1 MCLSALLH
9 PLLTTSTLQAYEGE
23 TEVLSEQVDPQAT
36 GTPDSENWLPSSE
49 TDDTASDDQSEQVL
63 QPETQESNSNNDKS
77 SQEAPENETDE
88 FSQLPSEPE
97 NDDLET
103 VESTDS
109 WEEPEDSEEPE
120 LFSENEAVLHITIE
134 NQQHLRAVLLG
145 ETYTLGSGSS
155 QNYSSIDDETHLVL
169 TFLQSLQLTEPIS
182 GIARKTITF
191 AGGNE
196 GVTISQAAAQNNTE
210 NTMVFLGAQ
219 RLEFEN
225 LTFSNI
231 TSAGG
236 LVQTQG
242 SVNLLFTNVNFV
254 SSNATGRFSSN
265 NQATITFTGNNRLT
279 TSTTAIPVFFSA
291 NRIMVNDHFH
301 ATIAGSG
308 SNPFFEANQI
318 VFAEEADFRLEKN
331 NNANNGAVVRL
342 TGSAPVMTLGQDS
355 HVYVRQTGMFVTVTN
370 TTQDSIVH
378 LENGAHFDGGLG
390 QGFSG
395 NTTSTIGELHLA
407 SRSKLTFSE
416 FGSVSA
422 FPAINIGRVFKTE
435 AASSEAQAVT
445 LEGNRSGGTT
455 GAFVHL
461 RSANSIA
468 ELGSHTKTTIQ
479 QQGPMFTGVATS
491 TITIGDHAV
500 IDNTHSFGFNGSVN
514 VNAIDIGNHVS
525 LNIQEPTNAT
535 TGSAYNTFFARSR
548 FTVGEHS
555 SISVPRRR
563 TVSTLTTNAVIR
575 LNLAGGR
582 IVFGKH
588 STLEANH
595 RGALLHA
602 QQAEVVFEENSRV
615 EAALSRG
622 VTNGTAVRNFTLKQ
636 GAEMVLSEHT
646 ANQQA
651 VARFNVQS
659 SFLMERGAKLTST
672 RSSTGTQGM
681 VQFSS
686 ANARFVTEEEAQ
698 IHLTQR
704 GPLVI
709 GNTSSD
715 AFIGA
720 RSEVTLNTTSGFTGN
735 TTMRR
740 LDVGPGA
747 KINVT
752 EPSTSALNLQYFTFT
767 TEILIREEAEVTVT
781 RTSNVNGPAFRL
793 TGSSSRFTTLEGSKL
808 TVSQLGMALRGVTTT
823 DVSLGKRSINTIQ
836 TGWGFTA
843 NYTIRSFVL
852 EDQGTYRYTQPTS
865 GSTAPAV
872 GTNYASIRVAQR
884 FVLGEEADFQATRAR
899 TTADSR
905 FILLNSANSTVFLGK
920 NSTFDISQSG
930 GVFQVQATSTLTLDE
945 GAKLNVLTERGLN
958 TATGG
963 AGGFNLTNAFGT
975 INVGKNAEFIVRD
988 GYQNQRTTAE
998 FTNRPLVNVGR
1009 TFNVGEDATVLI
1021 ETTINK
1027 SLSSAVLFFRQAN
1040 AQLNLSNV
1048 KSFELGH
1055 PSAVSGGSNGNL
1067 QRLIRSQ
1074 TNFLANG
1081 LRINVMHQKLTL
1093 WQGANQTAASSP
1105 AKEFINLSG
1114 VFRIN
1119 RNNGTNANGLPA
1131 GVWSGAMNAVSQAF
1145 LMTAESV
1152 TGSVTST
1159 GNNTPIETA
1168 IARNN
1173 FSRLRFSEPEGLMAR
1188 IDPLS
1193 DQSTEITG
1201 FMYEDAQARITYQ
1214 NTEGET
1220 VIITN
1225 ETVSESGERMI
1236 QWGDYRDENQ
1246 FYRYFTITLAE
1257 NERLETGS
1265 KLNVFLTKPDHDFY
1279 IDIDVEVTVI
1289 QGVEYQAFNITLDRQ
1304 TINQLGTEEELHK
1317 LIVEESEASAR
1328 DVLSDADLSEEIRL
1342 AKTNLTTDVTEDGTY
1357 FAVLEVGRK
1366 TYEFTVGID
1375 VTSSLEQLSVR
1386 IPTRM
1391 LFESMYDSQESN
1403 RVFMSPEYEIR
1414 NNSYVG
1420 VDVKVNRLILEDSAG
1435 IVLLKEEEDPL
1446 DYAEPDPDS
1455 EEEHPILTEQ
1465 DISQPLLALNL
1476 MTEQATVRLYDQM
1489 PEADL
1494 LSMPARNQ
1502 SAMTLGGTFYGNYPL
1517 WIVDSEYEEGGY
1529 YEDNLR
1535 PQYRFVLRFVP
1546 K

>member
-1 MCLSALLH
+1 M
-9 PLLTTSTLQAYEGE
+9 
-23 TEVLSEQVDPQAT
+23 
-36 GTPDSENWLPSSE
+36 DSESWLPSSE
-49 TDDTASDDQSEQVL
+49 TDDTASDDQSEQEW
-63 QPETQESNSNNDKS
+63 QPETQESNQINDASN
-77 SQEAPENETDE
+77 QEAPENEADE
-88 FSQLPSEPE
+88 FSQLPSALENDEPE
-97 NDDLET
+97 KVET
-103 VESTDS
+103 TDS
-109 WEEPEDSEEPE
+109 REELEDSEEPE
-120 LFSENEAVLHITIE
+120 LFSENQAVLSLTIE
-134 NQQHLRAVLLG
+134 NQEHLRAVLLG
-145 ETYTLGSGSS
+145 EVYTLVNGSS
-155 QNYSSIDDETHLVL
+155 QNYGSISDDTHLVL
-169 TFLQSLQLTEPIS
+169 TFFQSLQLTEPIS
-182 GIARKTITF
+182 GIARKVITF
-191 AGGNE
+191 AGGSE
-196 GVTISQAAAQNNTE
+196 GITFSQAAPQNNIE
-210 NTMVFLGAQ
+210 NTMTFLDAQ
-219 RLEFEN
+219 RLTFEN

-231 TSAGG
+231 MSAGG

-242 SVNLLFTNVNFV
+242 SVNLWFTNVNFV

-279 TSTTAIPVFFSA
+279 TGTTGIPVFFTA
-291 NRIMVNDHFH
+291 NRITINDHFH

-308 SNPFFEANQI
+308 SNPLFEANQ
-318 VFAEEADFRLEKN
+318 VAFAEEADFRLEKS
-331 NNANNGAVVRL
+331 NNANTGAGVRL
-342 TGSAPVMTLGQDS
+342 TGSGPMMTLEQAS
-355 HVYVRQTGMFVTVTN
+355 HVHVRQTGMFVTVTN
-370 TTQDSIVH
+370 TTQDSIVR

-395 NTTSTIGELHLA
+395 NTTATIGELHLA

-416 FGSVSA
+416 FGTVAA
-422 FPAINIGRVFKTE
+422 FPAINVGRLFKTE
-435 AASSEAQAVT
+435 AASSKEQGVII
-445 LEGNRSGGTT
+445 EGSRSGGTT
-455 GAFVHL
+455 GAFIHL

-468 ELGSHTKTTIQ
+468 ELGSYTKTRIQ

-500 IDNTHSFGFNGSVN
+500 IDNTHSFGFNGN
-514 VNAIDIGNHVS
+514 TNINAIDIGNHVS
-525 LNIQEPTNAT
+525 LSIQEPTNAAT
-535 TGSAYNTFFARSR
+535 SSYYNTFFARSR

-555 SISVPRRR
+555 SIVVPRRR
-563 TVSTLTTNAVIR
+563 TINTSALNAVIR
-575 LNLAGGR
+575 LNVTGGR
-582 IVFGKH
+582 VVFGKH

-595 RGALLHA
+595 HGALIHA
-602 QQAEVVFEENSRV
+602 QLSEVVFEENSRV
-615 EAALSRG
+615 EAVLSRG
-622 VTNGTAVRNFTLKQ
+622 VTNGFAVRNFTMKQ
-636 GAEMVLSEHT
+636 GAEMVISEHT

-659 SFLMERGAKLTST
+659 TFLMERGAKLTST

-681 VQFSS
+681 VQFAA

-704 GPLVI
+704 GALVV
-709 GNTSSD
+709 GNTSSN

-720 RSEVTLNTTSGFTGN
+720 RSELTLNTTSGFTGN
-735 TTMRR
+735 TMMRR

-752 EPSTSALNLQYFTFT
+752 EPSTNALNLQYFTFT

-793 TGSSSRFTTLEGSKL
+793 TGSGSRFTTLEGSKL
-808 TVSQLGMALRGVTTT
+808 SVNQLGMALRGVTTT

-884 FVLGEEADFQATRAR
+884 FVLGEEAAFQATRAR
-899 TTADSR
+899 TTVDSR

-930 GVFQVQATSTLTLDE
+930 GIFQVQTTSTLTLDE

-958 TATGG
+958 TANGG
-963 AGGFNLTNAFGT
+963 AGGSNLTNAFGT

-1048 KSFELGH
+1048 KSFELAH

-1074 TNFLANG
+1074 ANFLANG
-1081 LRINVMHQKLTL
+1081 LRINVTHQKLTL
-1093 WQGANQTAASSP
+1093 WQGANQTATSP
-1105 AKEFINLSG
+1105 PTEEFINLSG

-1131 GVWSGAMNAVSQAF
+1131 GVWSGTMNAVSQAF

-1159 GNNTPIETA
+1159 GNQTPIETA

-1201 FMYEDAQARITYQ
+1201 FMYEDAQSRITYE

-1225 ETVSESGERMI
+1225 ETVTESGERMI
-1236 QWGDYRDENQ
+1236 QWGDYRDENRI
-1246 FYRYFTITLAE
+1246 YRYFTIKLAE

-1289 QGVEYQAFNITLDRQ
+1289 QGIEYQAFNITLDRQ
-1304 TINQLGTEEELHK
+1304 TINQLATEEELHK
-1317 LIVEESEASAR
+1317 LIIKESDASAR
-1328 DVLSDADLSEEIRL
+1328 DVLSNADLTEEIRL
-1342 AKTNLTTDVTEDGTY
+1342 AETNLTTDVTEDGTY
-1357 FAVLEVGRK
+1357 FAVLEVGSK

-1375 VTSSLEQLSVR
+1375 VTSSLDQLSVR

-1403 RVFMSPEYEIR
+1403 RDFTSPEYEIR

-1420 VDVKVNRLILEDSAG
+1420 VAVKVNRLIVEDSAG
-1435 IVLLKEEEDPL
+1435 IVLLKEGEDPL
-1446 DYAEPDPDS
+1446 DYAEPDPES
-1455 EEEHPILTEQ
+1455 EEDPILTEE
-1465 DISQPLLALNL
+1465 DISQPLLALNV

-1494 LSMPARNQ
+1494 VSMPARNQ
-1502 SAMTLGGTFYGNYPL
+1502 SALTLGGTFYGNYPL

>member
-1 MCLSALLH
+1 M
-9 PLLTTSTLQAYEGE
+9 
-23 TEVLSEQVDPQAT
+23 
-36 GTPDSENWLPSSE
+36 DSESWLPSSE
-49 TDDTASDDQSEQVL
+49 TDDTASDDQSEQEW
-63 QPETQESNSNNDKS
+63 QPETQESNQINDASN
-77 SQEAPENETDE
+77 QEAPENEADE
-88 FSQLPSEPE
+88 FSQLPSALENDEPE
-97 NDDLET
+97 KVET
-103 VESTDS
+103 TDS
-109 WEEPEDSEEPE
+109 REELEDSEEPE
-120 LFSENEAVLHITIE
+120 LFSENQAVLSLTIE
-134 NQQHLRAVLLG
+134 NQEHLRAVLLG
-145 ETYTLGSGSS
+145 EVYTLVNGSS
-155 QNYSSIDDETHLVL
+155 QNYGSISDDTHLVL
-169 TFLQSLQLTEPIS
+169 TFFQSLQLTEPIS
-182 GIARKTITF
+182 GIARKVITF
-191 AGGNE
+191 AGGSE
-196 GVTISQAAAQNNTE
+196 GITFSQAAPQNNIE
-210 NTMVFLGAQ
+210 NTMTFLDAQ
-219 RLEFEN
+219 RLTFEN

-231 TSAGG
+231 MSAGG

-242 SVNLLFTNVNFV
+242 SVNLWFTNVNFV

-279 TSTTAIPVFFSA
+279 TGTTGIPVFFTA
-291 NRIMVNDHFH
+291 NRITINDHFH

-308 SNPFFEANQI
+308 SNPLFEANQ
-318 VFAEEADFRLEKN
+318 VAFAEEADFRLEKS
-331 NNANNGAVVRL
+331 NNANTGAGVRL
-342 TGSAPVMTLGQDS
+342 TGSGPMMTLEQAS
-355 HVYVRQTGMFVTVTN
+355 HVHVRQTGMFVTVTN
-370 TTQDSIVH
+370 TTQDSIVR

-395 NTTSTIGELHLA
+395 NTTATIGELHLA

-416 FGSVSA
+416 FGTVAA
-422 FPAINIGRVFKTE
+422 FPAINVGRLFKTE
-435 AASSEAQAVT
+435 AASSKEQGVII
-445 LEGNRSGGTT
+445 EGSRSGGTT
-455 GAFVHL
+455 GAFIHL

-468 ELGSHTKTTIQ
+468 ELGSYTKTRIQ

-500 IDNTHSFGFNGSVN
+500 IDNTHSFGFNGN
-514 VNAIDIGNHVS
+514 TNINAIDIGNHVS
-525 LNIQEPTNAT
+525 LSIQEPTNAAT
-535 TGSAYNTFFARSR
+535 SSYYNTFFARSR

-555 SISVPRRR
+555 SIVVPRRR
-563 TVSTLTTNAVIR
+563 TINTSALNAVIR
-575 LNLAGGR
+575 LNVTGGR
-582 IVFGKH
+582 VVFGKH

-595 RGALLHA
+595 RGALIHA
-602 QQAEVVFEENSRV
+602 QLGEVVFEENSRV
-615 EAALSRG
+615 EAVLSRG
-622 VTNGTAVRNFTLKQ
+622 VTNGFAVRNFTMKQ
-636 GAEMVLSEHT
+636 GAEMVISEHT

-659 SFLMERGAKLTST
+659 TFLMERGAKLTST

-681 VQFSS
+681 VQFAA

-704 GPLVI
+704 GALVV
-709 GNTSSD
+709 GNTSSN

-720 RSEVTLNTTSGFTGN
+720 RSELTLNTTSGFTGN
-735 TTMRR
+735 TMMRR

-752 EPSTSALNLQYFTFT
+752 EPSTNALNLQYFTFT

-793 TGSSSRFTTLEGSKL
+793 TGSGSRFTTLEGSKL
-808 TVSQLGMALRGVTTT
+808 SVNQLGMALRGVTTT

-884 FVLGEEADFQATRAR
+884 FVLGEEAAFQATRAR
-899 TTADSR
+899 TTVDSR
-905 FILLNSANSTVFLGK
+905 FILLNSANSTVFIGK

-930 GVFQVQATSTLTLDE
+930 GIFQVQTTSTLTLDE

-958 TATGG
+958 TANGG
-963 AGGFNLTNAFGT
+963 AGGSNLTNAFGT

-1048 KSFELGH
+1048 KSFELAH

-1074 TNFLANG
+1074 ANFLANG
-1081 LRINVMHQKLTL
+1081 LRINVTHQKLTL
-1093 WQGANQTAASSP
+1093 WQGANQTATSP
-1105 AKEFINLSG
+1105 PTEEFINLSG

-1131 GVWSGAMNAVSQAF
+1131 GVWSGTMNAVSQAF

-1159 GNNTPIETA
+1159 GNQTPIETA

-1201 FMYEDAQARITYQ
+1201 FMYEDAQSRITYE

-1225 ETVSESGERMI
+1225 ETVTESGERMI
-1236 QWGDYRDENQ
+1236 QWGDYRDENRI
-1246 FYRYFTITLAE
+1246 YRYFTIKLAE

-1289 QGVEYQAFNITLDRQ
+1289 QGIEYQAFNITLDRQ
-1304 TINQLGTEEELHK
+1304 TINQLATEEELHK
-1317 LIVEESEASAR
+1317 LIIKESDASAR
-1328 DVLSDADLSEEIRL
+1328 DVLSNADLTEEIRL
-1342 AKTNLTTDVTEDGTY
+1342 AETNLTTDVTEDGTY
-1357 FAVLEVGRK
+1357 FAVLEVGSK

-1375 VTSSLEQLSVR
+1375 VTSSLDQLSVR

-1403 RVFMSPEYEIR
+1403 RDFTSPEYEIR

-1420 VDVKVNRLILEDSAG
+1420 VAVKVNRLIVEDSAG
-1435 IVLLKEEEDPL
+1435 IVLLKEGEDPL
-1446 DYAEPDPDS
+1446 DYAEPDPES
-1455 EEEHPILTEQ
+1455 EEDPILTEE
-1465 DISQPLLALNL
+1465 DISQPLLALNV

-1494 LSMPARNQ
+1494 VSMPARNQ
-1502 SAMTLGGTFYGNYPL
+1502 SALTLGGTFYGNYPL

>member
-1 MCLSALLH
+1 M
-9 PLLTTSTLQAYEGE
+9 
-23 TEVLSEQVDPQAT
+23 
-36 GTPDSENWLPSSE
+36 DSESWLPSSE
-49 TDDTASDDQSEQVL
+49 TDDTASDDQSEQEW
-63 QPETQESNSNNDKS
+63 QPETQESNQINDASN
-77 SQEAPENETDE
+77 QEAPENEADE
-88 FSQLPSEPE
+88 FSQLPSALENDEPE
-97 NDDLET
+97 KVET
-103 VESTDS
+103 TDS
-109 WEEPEDSEEPE
+109 REELEDSEEPE
-120 LFSENEAVLHITIE
+120 LFSENQAVLSLTIE
-134 NQQHLRAVLLG
+134 NQEHLRAVLLG
-145 ETYTLGSGSS
+145 EVYTLVNGSS
-155 QNYSSIDDETHLVL
+155 QNYGSISDDTHLVL
-169 TFLQSLQLTEPIS
+169 TFFQSLQLTEPIS
-182 GIARKTITF
+182 GIARKVITF
-191 AGGNE
+191 AGGSE
-196 GVTISQAAAQNNTE
+196 GITFSQAAPQNNIE
-210 NTMVFLGAQ
+210 NTMTFLDAQ
-219 RLEFEN
+219 RLTFEN

-231 TSAGG
+231 MSAGG

-242 SVNLLFTNVNFV
+242 SVNLWFTNVNFV

-279 TSTTAIPVFFSA
+279 TGTTGIPVFFTA
-291 NRIMVNDHFH
+291 NRITINDHFH

-308 SNPFFEANQI
+308 SNPLFEANQ
-318 VFAEEADFRLEKN
+318 VAFAEEADFRLEKS
-331 NNANNGAVVRL
+331 NNANTGAGVRL
-342 TGSAPVMTLGQDS
+342 TGSGPMMTLEQAS
-355 HVYVRQTGMFVTVTN
+355 HVHVRQTGMFVTVTN
-370 TTQDSIVH
+370 TTQDSIVR

-395 NTTSTIGELHLA
+395 NTTATIGELHLA

-416 FGSVSA
+416 FGTVAA
-422 FPAINIGRVFKTE
+422 FPAINVGRLFKTE
-435 AASSEAQAVT
+435 AASSKEQGVII
-445 LEGNRSGGTT
+445 EGSRSGGTT
-455 GAFVHL
+455 GAFIHL

-468 ELGSHTKTTIQ
+468 ELGSYTKTRIQ

-500 IDNTHSFGFNGSVN
+500 IDNTHSFGFNGN
-514 VNAIDIGNHVS
+514 TNINAIDIGNHVS
-525 LNIQEPTNAT
+525 LSIQEPTNAAT
-535 TGSAYNTFFARSR
+535 SSYYNTFFARSR

-555 SISVPRRR
+555 SIVVPRRR
-563 TVSTLTTNAVIR
+563 TINTSALNAVIR
-575 LNLAGGR
+575 LNVTGGR
-582 IVFGKH
+582 VVFGKH

-595 RGALLHA
+595 RGALIHA
-602 QQAEVVFEENSRV
+602 QLGEVVFEENSRV
-615 EAALSRG
+615 EAVLSRG
-622 VTNGTAVRNFTLKQ
+622 VTNGFAVRNFTMKQ
-636 GAEMVLSEHT
+636 GAEMVISEHT

-659 SFLMERGAKLTST
+659 TFLMERGAKLTST

-681 VQFSS
+681 VQFAA

-704 GPLVI
+704 GALVV
-709 GNTSSD
+709 GNTSSN

-720 RSEVTLNTTSGFTGN
+720 RSELTLNTTSGFTGN
-735 TTMRR
+735 TMMRR

-752 EPSTSALNLQYFTFT
+752 EPSTNALNLQYFTFT

-793 TGSSSRFTTLEGSKL
+793 TGSGSRFTTLEGSKL
-808 TVSQLGMALRGVTTT
+808 SVNQLGMALRGVTTT

-884 FVLGEEADFQATRAR
+884 FVLGEEAAFQATRAR
-899 TTADSR
+899 TTVDSR

-930 GVFQVQATSTLTLDE
+930 GIFQVQTTSTLTLDE

-958 TATGG
+958 TANGG
-963 AGGFNLTNAFGT
+963 AGGSNLTNAFGT

-1048 KSFELGH
+1048 KSFELAH

-1074 TNFLANG
+1074 ANFLANG
-1081 LRINVMHQKLTL
+1081 LRINVTHQKLTL
-1093 WQGANQTAASSP
+1093 WQGANQTATSP
-1105 AKEFINLSG
+1105 PTEEFINLSG

-1131 GVWSGAMNAVSQAF
+1131 GVWSGTMNAVSQAF

-1159 GNNTPIETA
+1159 GNQTPIETA

-1201 FMYEDAQARITYQ
+1201 FMYEDAQSRITYE

-1225 ETVSESGERMI
+1225 ETVTESGERMI
-1236 QWGDYRDENQ
+1236 QWGDYRDENRI
-1246 FYRYFTITLAE
+1246 YRYFTIKLAE

-1289 QGVEYQAFNITLDRQ
+1289 QGIEYQAFNITLDRQ
-1304 TINQLGTEEELHK
+1304 TINQLATEEELHK
-1317 LIVEESEASAR
+1317 LIIKESDASAR
-1328 DVLSDADLSEEIRL
+1328 DVLSNADLTEEIRL
-1342 AKTNLTTDVTEDGTY
+1342 AETNLTTDVTEDGTY
-1357 FAVLEVGRK
+1357 FAVLEVGSK

-1375 VTSSLEQLSVR
+1375 VTSSLDQLSVR

-1403 RVFMSPEYEIR
+1403 RDFTSPEYEIR

-1420 VDVKVNRLILEDSAG
+1420 VAVKVNRLIVEDSAG
-1435 IVLLKEEEDPL
+1435 IVLLKEGEDPL
-1446 DYAEPDPDS
+1446 DYAEPDPES
-1455 EEEHPILTEQ
+1455 EEDPILTEE
-1465 DISQPLLALNL
+1465 DISQPLLALNV

-1494 LSMPARNQ
+1494 VSMPARNQ
-1502 SAMTLGGTFYGNYPL
+1502 SALTLGGTFYGNYPL